1 MNGNVTNNVS
11 IPFLVTK
18 VANVLMVTD
27 FQVSKYIALAGPS
40 LQYDSES
47 WTLKEQDKSGN
58 EICGED
64 SKTDAV

>member
-1 MNGNVTNNVS
+1 MISKVS
-11 IPFLVTK
+11 IHFLVAK
-18 VANVLMVTD
+18 VANVPMVTD
-27 FQVSKYIALAGPS
+27 FEVSKYTALAGTT

-47 WTLKEQDKSGN
+47 WTLKEQNKSGN